1 MQLAQRTLDCPNKQM
16 ISCNSPDLSLNLFLE
31 CGGEQK
37 GLFHSRVNTRI
48 CLLVPDTGAE

>member
-1 MQLAQRTLDCPNKQM
+1 MQLAQRTLDCSNKQM
-16 ISCNSPDLSLNLFLE
+16 LSCNSPDLSLNLSLE
-31 CGGEQK
+31 WGGEQK